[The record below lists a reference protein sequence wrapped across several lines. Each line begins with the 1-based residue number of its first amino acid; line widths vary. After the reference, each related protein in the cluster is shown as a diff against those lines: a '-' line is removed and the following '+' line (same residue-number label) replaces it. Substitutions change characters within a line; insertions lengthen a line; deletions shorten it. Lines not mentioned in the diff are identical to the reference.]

1 MPGDYLVRIA
11 TEFYGDPNKWRIIY
25 EANVDV
31 IGPDGLLHHTDYQP
45 APLCAGAKPAIALQA
60 ALLPALSG
68 SCHAD
73 SVGAVTP

>member
-31 IGPDGLLHHTDYQP
+31 IGPDPDLIYPGQVMTIP
-45 APLCAGAKPAIALQA
+45 T
-60 ALLPALSG
+60 S
-68 SCHAD
+68 
-73 SVGAVTP
+73 